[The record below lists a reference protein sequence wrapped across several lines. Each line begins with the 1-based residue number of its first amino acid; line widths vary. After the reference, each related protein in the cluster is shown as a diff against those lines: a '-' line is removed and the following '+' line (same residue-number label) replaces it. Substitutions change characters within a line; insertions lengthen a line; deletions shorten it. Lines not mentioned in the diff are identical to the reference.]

1 MYQKKYKQCP
11 KYNLVNKTGPDHDM
25 VFWVTV
31 EINGKT
37 YGPEK
42 GKSKKE
48 AEQAVAKQV
57 IEELEKIEDW
67 GKYK

>member
-1 MYQKKYKQCP
+1 MAIKLQKLKWDLHQKKYKMCP

-42 GKSKKE
+42 GKSKK
-48 AEQAVAKQV
+48 
-57 IEELEKIEDW
+57 D
-67 GKYK
+67 